1 MFFSICSL
9 DSERQMVLATRAHLV
24 KNEMLKEEEVESK
37 HNYEL
42 LLRQHLLEEKHQR
55 ARKWLHLLNT
65 N

>member
-55 ARKWLHLLNT
+55 ARK
-65 N
+65 